1 MGVLGYMVTLFFWKW
16 KRRNIQKFQNEGKA
30 KVMGGVENLINNVRS
45 HDERKRERERD
56 SFAYCSR
63 NGTSF
68 WYYLNMKTKTFDQI
82 NKKILVIR
90 YTI

>member
-45 HDERKRERERD
+45 HHEREREREREKGEID
-56 SFAYCSR
+56 
-63 NGTSF
+63 
-68 WYYLNMKTKTFDQI
+68 
-82 NKKILVIR
+82 
-90 YTI
+90 